1 MLDLQPLR
9 SASFRHLAAAYWV
22 NEFGNWIGEIAL
34 TLLVYDRTHSP
45 LSTAALFLSLRFLP
59 ALLAPL
65 LTLRVETLPARALL
79 TAMYLLEA
87 LFFAGLALLT
97 HHFSLAAVFGLG
109 ALDGVLAVT
118 AKALTRGATANGL
131 LKRGLLREGNG
142 ILNLGAMAST
152 AGSPVIA
159 AALVAWKGAGL
170 ALQVD
175 AVTFLLTAAIIA
187 TTPGLRIESEA
198 EATFTARLKS
208 GLSAASNNKPVEHLL
223 SAIALV
229 MVVSA
234 VPIPIE
240 VVFAKHTLHA
250 GASGYGLLLGSWG
263 VGMVI
268 GGAVFASAREVR
280 LMRLLAAGTLLNA
293 LGYGGLA
300 ISPTLAVACISSA
313 VGGMGN
319 GVAWVAAVTAIQER
333 IPPNTQNGVMSVLEG
348 LNQVMPAIG
357 FVAGGVI
364 TAVSSPRIA
373 YGVAAVGIAATV
385 LGASRLALGRSPGI
399 HLHPPDLPA
408 DKGDSRANKQ
418 EMRLS
423 DKSLSLATFTTG

>member
-1 MLDLQPLR
+1 
-9 SASFRHLAAAYWV
+9 V
-22 NEFGNWIGEIAL
+22 
-34 TLLVYDRTHSP
+34 
-45 LSTAALFLSLRFLP
+45 P

-79 TAMYLLEA
+79 TGMYALEA

-118 AKALTRGATANGL
+118 AKALTRGATASGL
-131 LKRGLLREGNG
+131 LKQGLLREGNG
-142 ILNLGAMAST
+142 ILNLGALVST

-159 AALVAWKGAGL
+159 GLLVAWKGAAL
-170 ALQVD
+170 ALEFD
-175 AVTFLLTAAIIA
+175 GATFLLTAAIIA
-187 TTPGLRIESEA
+187 TAPGLWIESDSEA
-198 EATFTARLKS
+198 SFRGRLKS
-208 GLSAASNNKPVEHLL
+208 GLSGAFDHGTVQQLL

-229 MVVSA
+229 MIVSA
-234 VPIPIE
+234 VPIPVE

-263 VGMVI
+263 VGMVV
-268 GGAVFASAREVR
+268 GGATFAAARQVR
-280 LMRLLAAGTLLNA
+280 LMRLLAAGTMLNA
-293 LGYGGLA
+293 IGYGGLA
-300 ISPTLAVACISSA
+300 VSPTLAVACISSA

-333 IPPNTQNGVMSVLEG
+333 VRPSAQSAMMSLLEG

-364 TAVSSPRIA
+364 TAIWSPRIA
-373 YGVAAVGIAATV
+373 YGVSAVGIAAAV
-385 LGASRLALGRSPGI
+385 LVASRTSIGRPPGIQLRPPEAGGDKDGHAATRQPTPPPGRSSALTKFASG
-399 HLHPPDLPA
+399 
-408 DKGDSRANKQ
+408 
-418 EMRLS
+418 
-423 DKSLSLATFTTG
+423 